1 MAEKIMTM
9 HQVLAELKVLDSR
22 INKALNVG
30 LIASYKG
37 EPTEE
42 EKEASINTMKSAYD
56 SVTHL
61 IANKKA
67 LEIARAHSNDTT
79 IVKVGNKEYTVSEAI
94 KRKHT
99 INYEKMLLQQ
109 MVDQLNRTK
118 RDVDNK
124 NAEVE
129 RSKQNYALRSYE
141 ATKTEAD
148 SNDLSL
154 KLQKI
159 AELEAKF
166 VKENSYS
173 ILDPLKLEEKI
184 VKLEK
189 EISDF
194 EVNVDAA
201 LSVSNAVTS
210 VTVQLLD

>member
-148 SNDLSL
+148 GNDLSL

-184 VKLEK
+184 MKLEK

>member
-109 MVDQLNRTK
+109 MVDQLNRSK

-129 RSKQNYALRSYE
+129 RSKQNYALRAYE
-141 ATKTEAD
+141 AAKTEAD
-148 SNDLSL
+148 GNDLSL

>member
-1 MAEKIMTM
+1 MAEKVMTM

-22 INKALNVG
+22 ISKALNVG

-42 EKEASINTMKSAYD
+42 EKEAATNTIKSAYD

-67 LEIARAHSNDTT
+67 LEVARAHSNDTT
-79 IVKVGNKEYTVSEAI
+79 MVTVGDKTYTVSEAI

-99 INYEKMLLQQ
+99 IKYEKMLLQQ
-109 MVDQLNRTK
+109 MVDQFNRTK
-118 RDVDNK
+118 KDVDNK
-124 NAEVE
+124 NANVE
-129 RSKQNYALRSYE
+129 QSKQSYALKAYE
-141 ATKTEAD
+141 AVKTEAD
-148 SNDLSL
+148 GNDLSV
-154 KLQKI
+154 KLTKVK
-159 AELEAKF
+159 ELEDKF
-166 VKENSYS
+166 VKENSYT

-184 VKLEK
+184 IELEK
-189 EISDF
+189 DITEF

-201 LSVSNAVTS
+201 LSVSNAVTY

>member
-109 MVDQLNRTK
+109 MVDQLNRSK

-129 RSKQNYALRSYE
+129 RSKQNYALRAYE
-141 ATKTEAD
+141 AAKSEAD
-148 SNDLSL
+148 GNDLSL